1 MTREKNSWTLE
12 EKIGQLFCIG
22 FDGKEMNEAVI
33 SMIKEK
39 KVGNVI
45 LFSRNITS
53 ANQVRQLTDSLK
65 EQGSRKSPLFIA
77 IDQENGIVNR
87 MPEDEANF
95 PGARALGYIG
105 DTQFTKEISVATAS
119 LLKEYGVDM
128 NFAPVL
134 DVNSNRSN
142 PVVGLRAFGEDKQT
156 VMDHGIAFMEGHE
169 SQGVVACAK
178 HFPGHGDTSTDSHL
192 GIPLVDKS
200 YSDLLKTDIPP
211 FRKAIVEGCSALMI
225 SHVIYP
231 ALGEK
236 KLPATLSPKVINEF
250 LRETLRFDGIV
261 VTDCLEMKAVSDNE
275 TPKAAVQAFLAGA
288 DIMTI
293 SHTFEKQ
300 KQAIELLLQKVQQG
314 EISEARIDESFR
326 RVMEMKSNCSRLERS
341 EVERDKENLEE
352 EGYSRSLFINVPQNF
367 IPAKRNNHVHVL
379 RHLKSQGSKA
389 EDQNV
394 QELSFAASEV
404 AVTESS
410 SSEEIAEDADVT
422 ILVTDA
428 GYDDETTQKLIS
440 TLLKKEKPLLIVAI
454 RTPYILDNLPDTVG
468 AVATFDPSPDRVQR
482 VFKEVVQK
490 IFG

>member
-1 MTREKNSWTLE
+1 ME

-22 FDGKEMNEAVI
+22 FDGEEMNEAVLT
-33 SMIKEK
+33 MIREK
-39 KVGNVI
+39 HVGNVI

-53 ANQVRQLTDSLK
+53 ADQVRKLTDSLK
-65 EQGSRKSPLFIA
+65 EEGSRKSPLFVA

-87 MPEDEANF
+87 IPRDEANF

-119 LLKEYGVDM
+119 LLREFGIDM
-128 NFAPVL
+128 NLAPVL

-142 PVVGLRAFGEDKQT
+142 PVIGLRAFGEDKHT
-156 VMDHGIAFMEGHE
+156 VMEHGVAFMEGHE

-192 GIPLVDKS
+192 GIPVVDKS

-211 FRKAIVEGCSALMI
+211 FRKVIVEGCSALII

-231 ALGEK
+231 ALGEE

-250 LRETLRFDGIV
+250 LRETLGFDGVV
-261 VTDCLEMKAVSDNE
+261 VTDCLEMKAVSDND

-288 DIMTI
+288 DIMVI

-314 EISEARIDESFR
+314 EITEARINESFR
-326 RVMEMKSNCSRLERS
+326 RVMEMKSNYSVLKRS
-341 EVERDKENLEE
+341 EVEKDKEKLEE
-352 EGYSRSLFINVPQNF
+352 EAYSRSLFINVPQGF

-379 RHLKSQGSKA
+379 RYLKSQGSKA
-389 EDQNV
+389 EDQND
-394 QELSFAASEV
+394 QHLYFAASKV
-404 AVTESS
+404 TVTESI
-410 SSEEIAEDADVT
+410 SSERVAEDADVT

-428 GYDDETTQKLIS
+428 GYDDETAQKLIS
-440 TLLKKEKPLLIVAI
+440 TLSKKEKPLLVIAI
-454 RTPYILDNLPDTVG
+454 RTPYILDNLPDTIG
-468 AVATFDPSPDRVQR
+468 AVATFNPSPNHVER
-482 VFKEVVQK
+482 VFREVVQK
-490 IFG
+490 IFDY